1 MSSNVLSNLDNFID
15 NTYIDGELTKKTF
28 SDLRSTFAQ
37 YGHQPSEAMWAAVR
51 ALLQT
56 LEDMANGNLDRLAYL
71 SSLDPGVGKTETVA
85 HFIKN
90 LVASPLRIRTSG
102 F

>member
-1 MSSNVLSNLDNFID
+1 MSSNVLSSLDNFID
-15 NTYIDGELTKKTF
+15 NSYIDGALTKKTL

-37 YGHQPSEAMWAAVR
+37 YGHQPSEAMWAALR

-56 LEDMANGNLDRLAYL
+56 LEGMANGNLERLAHL
-71 SSLDPGVGKTETVA
+71 SPLDPGVGKTETVR
-85 HFIKN
+85 HFIKI
-90 LVASPLRIRTSG
+90 LSPRLRIGKSG